1 MPGLIIFL
9 ILLFVLWKFK
19 VQVIRVLLGL
29 SLLFG
34 ALFLA
39 IWLLFKHTLITITV
53 VGGVFVLLI
62 FIALIVD
69 VAQRRKITRQ
79 CAIFVDAGDI
89 ESFSSIFLSYN
100 DDQKKQFLSLFS
112 NKLRKNYINN
122 DISILDFLYLK
133 HFFVFSDKCRA
144 PQGPVVF
151 DEDVC
156 NTSLGVVW
164 RKYNKDVNIAIN
176 HSWPKSEFIIS
187 RQKLLG
193 NDKNIFNL
201 IFVKKK
207 NEELPFIINLDD

>member
-1 MPGLIIFL
+1 MPDLIFFL

-19 VQVIRVLLGL
+19 IQVIRVLLGL
-29 SLLFG
+29 SLFFG
-34 ALFLA
+34 ALSLA
-39 IWLLFKHTLITITV
+39 IWLLFKHALITITV
-53 VGGVFVLLI
+53 VGGVFVLLV
-62 FIALIVD
+62 FIGLIVE

-79 CAIFVDAGDI
+79 CGIFIDTGDI
-89 ESFSSIFLSYN
+89 ESFSSIFLTYN

-112 NKLRKNYINN
+112 NRLKKKYINN

-133 HFFVFSDKCRA
+133 HFFVFSDNCRA

-156 NTSLGVVW
+156 NTILGVVW
-164 RKYNKDVNIAIN
+164 RKYNKDINIAIN

-193 NDKNIFNL
+193 NDKKIINL

-207 NEELPFIINLDD
+207 NEELPFIIDLDN